1 MVRFIMSHKTSKA
14 VVMKK
19 ELREPLA
26 LEIGVFNLAERKTFK
41 FVLKKKSILCDHCVY
56 QNPKHTHVLCY
67 LNIMKP
73 LSMYGFLN

>member
-1 MVRFIMSHKTSKA
+1 MVRFIMAHKTPKA

-41 FVLKKKSILCDHCVY
+41 FVKKKKI
-56 QNPKHTHVLCY
+56 HT
-67 LNIMKP
+67 M
-73 LSMYGFLN
+73 

>member
-1 MVRFIMSHKTSKA
+1 MGRGMVRFIMAHKAPKA

-41 FVLKKKSILCDHCVY
+41 FVKKKNPYYVITVSTKILSI
-56 QNPKHTHVLCY
+56 HTY
-67 LNIMKP
+67 YAI
-73 LSMYGFLN
+73 